1 MDETKALATIKAD
14 PNKYLKYFSVL
25 VNRTAREALTNVSN
39 DEAYEK
45 ALHKLSSTEM
55 PVELMLWY
63 YSTNENPK
71 FNSINEFR
79 KNTKILAQTVID
91 FELETPGFRRG
102 MDDGHMAAVAAF
114 GPSPSGHHGGRGR
127 KKMKTQ
133 KRKQMKRRS
142 RRQKRS

>member
-1 MDETKALATIKAD
+1 MDETKALATIMAD
-14 PNKYLKYFSVL
+14 PRKYIKYFSVL

-39 DEAYEK
+39 DEAYNM
-45 ALHKLSSTEM
+45 ALQKLSSTEM
-55 PVELMLWY
+55 PVELMIWY

-71 FNSINEFR
+71 FNSINKFR

-91 FELETPGFRRG
+91 FELKNPGFRSG

-114 GPSPSGHHGGRGR
+114 GPSPSGNGGRGR

-142 RRQKRS
+142 RRQKRT